1 MTRSAPTLPAPAQV
15 ASEYTLISVYTR
27 NQMLED
33 GSLIDVTSAGEPA
46 GLRLPVA
53 LSRLAYRTTVQM
65 SLQGPLPPRSRQ
77 EHLRLHALLLAFA
90 QRVQTAGEPELSGP
104 TLAFCARDLQD
115 QPVDV
120 YGVIEQQRGRPVLT
134 VLLRGED

>member
-1 MTRSAPTLPAPAQV
+1 MTRSAPTLPAPAQA

-53 LSRLAYRTTVQM
+53 LS
-65 SLQGPLPPRSRQ
+65 
-77 EHLRLHALLLAFA
+77 
-90 QRVQTAGEPELSGP
+90 
-104 TLAFCARDLQD
+104 
-115 QPVDV
+115 
-120 YGVIEQQRGRPVLT
+120 
-134 VLLRGED
+134 